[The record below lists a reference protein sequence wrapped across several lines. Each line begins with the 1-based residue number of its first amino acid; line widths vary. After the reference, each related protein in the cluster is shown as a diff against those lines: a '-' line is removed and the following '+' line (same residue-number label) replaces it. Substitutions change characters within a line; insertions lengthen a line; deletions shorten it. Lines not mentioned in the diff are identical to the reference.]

1 MASAGL
7 ARVLSM
13 LRMTQ
18 PKEGDPLDFERY
30 RRFLTAMAPRP
41 PNGVQ
46 VLRTEVAGRT
56 VDWVVP
62 EGADPGV
69 RLLYLHGGGYVAGSV
84 HTHRA
89 LAARIAEAAGCVGLV
104 VDYRIAPEDPFPAA
118 LEDCIAALGYIANY
132 GPDGVEATPRSL
144 FIGGDSAGGGL
155 TLATLL
161 ETRGQ
166 IPVTAAVTIS
176 AWTDLACTGESLYT
190 RAATEPFLAPHLMH
204 PTADAYLRGSDPRDP
219 RASPLYGDLT
229 GLPPLLMQAGDSE
242 ILLDDTRR
250 FAAKAQAAGVDVTC
264 EIWPEMFHVFQAF
277 STILPEGQEA
287 IAHLGA
293 YLRERAALQS

>member
-1 MASAGL
+1 MASPGL

-13 LRMTQ
+13 LRTTQ
-18 PKEGDPLDFERY
+18 PREGDPPDFERY

-62 EGADPGV
+62 EGADPSV
-69 RLLYLHGGGYVAGSV
+69 RLMYLHGGAYIAGSV

-118 LEDCIAALGYIANY
+118 LEDSIAALGYIAHY
-132 GPDGVEATPRSL
+132 GPDGVAATPRSL
-144 FIGGDSAGGGL
+144 FVGGDSAGGGL

-166 IPVTAAVTIS
+166 VPVTPAVTLS
-176 AWTDLACTGESLYT
+176 AWTDLACTGESIIT
-190 RAATEPFLAPHLMH
+190 RAPAEPVLAPHLMG
-204 PTADAYLRGSDPRDP
+204 PTADAYLRGWDPRDP
-219 RASPLYGDLT
+219 RASPLYGDPT
-229 GLPPLLMQAGDSE
+229 GLPPIWMQVGDAE
-242 ILLDDTRR
+242 VLLDDTRR
-250 FAAKAQAAGVDVTC
+250 FAAKALAAGVDVTC
-264 EIWPEMFHVFQAF
+264 EVWPEMFHVFQAF
-277 STILPEGQEA
+277 STILPEGQQA
-287 IAHLGA
+287 IERLGA
-293 YLRERAALQS
+293 YLRERTI

>member
-1 MASAGL
+1 MASPGL

-13 LRMTQ
+13 LRATQ
-18 PKEGDPLDFERY
+18 PREGDPLDFERY

-41 PNGVQ
+41 PSGVQ

-62 EGADPGV
+62 EGADSGV

-89 LAARIAEAAGCVGLV
+89 LAARIAQAAGCVGLV

-118 LEDCIAALGYIANY
+118 LEDSIAALAYIAHY
-132 GPDGVEATPRSL
+132 GPDGALAAPRSL

-166 IPVTAAVTIS
+166 VPVTAAVTLS
-176 AWTDLACTGESLYT
+176 AWTDMACTGESLVT
-190 RAATEPFLAPHLMH
+190 RAATEPFLAPHLMR
-204 PTADAYLRGSDPRDP
+204 PTADAYLRGWDPRDP
-219 RASPLYGDLT
+219 RASPLYGDPT
-229 GLPPLLMQAGDSE
+229 GLPPLLMQVGDSE
-242 ILLDDTRR
+242 LLLDDTRR
-250 FAAKAQAAGVDVTC
+250 FAAKAQAAGVHVTC

-287 IAHLGA
+287 IAHLGE
-293 YLRERAALQS
+293 YLRAQAG